1 MAIPNP
7 NPDLPEPSNPG
18 RGPQLTTPPVR
29 HRTKSAR
36 SIPPIFAWIGAAF
49 IILVLV
55 LAIALT
61 MLINNPGFHRYVIR
75 TVQDQAAKT
84 LGVPVE
90 LQNFALHLSSLSL
103 DLYGVTVH
111 GASPYANPPLLQV
124 QHAEAGIRIVSL
136 LQRKWYFSEIRI
148 DHPVVHLFV
157 DKNGA
162 SNLPRLSTNNN
173 TSGNTGVFDLGI
185 RHAILD
191 HGEVFYDNQPAALA
205 ADFHD
210 FSYQG
215 SFDQLLQMYS
225 GHLSYADGR
234 LQYGSYRPLLHD
246 FAASFNATPSTFQL
260 TQAKVASGT
269 SSIALTATV
278 NNYTN
283 PIVQANYDASLDGAL
298 VSHLLQSAN
307 IPTGMVHA
315 TGTLQYQQAPNQP
328 LLQALTVNGNLT
340 SQKLAMKTSSFT
352 AGVDHLAAH
361 YSLANG
367 DAIVHDLR
375 ADIFG
380 GQLTASGVLHDIGGK
395 SHSRVDAALHRISL
409 ADMRQALG
417 RAAASTNL
425 GLTGS
430 LDASASATWGATLD
444 DLVAR
449 ADANLSGQV
458 TNRPAS
464 GKAIVVQTSAAQPA
478 APPPPATIPITS
490 VLHAT
495 YSARSKQASLAQSFL
510 RTPQTSLTMNGAIGD
525 QSSLAL
531 NLQANNLREVSTIVD
546 LFRTPQ
552 PGQSFDLAGT
562 ASFQGNV
569 QGNTSAPHLTGQ
581 LNVQNLRLNGT
592 TWKVV
597 RTGVDVCPSQARLQN
612 ADLELASQGRIRLNA
627 SAGLTRWSFT
637 DTNPIQADLN
647 VSQINLSDVEKLAGQ
662 DIPVTGILNAN
673 LHVHGSELNPQ
684 GNGNISLVNGV
695 AYEQPFQSLKA
706 NLSGNGDEAK
716 ADLQIQTSAGN
727 LQGQATVR
735 PKQKSYIAQL
745 ASNGVHLDQLQ
756 ALKTRNIDA
765 SGVLS
770 LHANG
775 QGTFDNPQ
783 LNASLQIPNLTIQK
797 QSISAII
804 LQLNLANHIADA
816 NLTSSAVNTSIQ
828 AKAKINLTG
837 DYLADASLDTQK
849 ISLQTLLATYAPDQA
864 DSVSGQTEVHATLH
878 GPLKDRNLLEAHI
891 TIPVLNATYN
901 NTIQLAAVK
910 PIQVVY
916 KNGVINLQP
925 GSIHGTDTDLQFQG
939 SIPTTSNAP
948 MSLKVLGTVDL
959 QLAQLFDPDVRSSGQ
974 MKFNIDSSGA
984 VSGADLGG
992 EIDIVDANF
1001 ASSTSPVGLQHGN
1014 GVLTMTRNRV
1024 NISKFEGT
1032 VGGGTVTAQGGIVYR
1047 PDIQFDLG
1055 LAAKNVRVLYPEG
1068 MRESADAY
1076 LRLTGTTESAL
1087 VGGTVNISDLSFTPA
1102 FDLNNFIGQFSG
1114 GVIAP
1119 PSQGFSQ
1126 NVALNIAV
1134 HSSSA
1139 VNLVSRSLSV
1149 GGSAN
1154 LQVRG
1159 TAADPVLLGRV
1170 NLSGGDI
1177 ILNGNRFVLTGGT
1190 VQFINPSET
1199 EPVVNLTLTTTI
1211 QQYNINLR
1219 FNGPSDQLRTQYT
1232 SNPALPTAD
1241 IINLLAFG
1249 ETTEAAANSPSSA
1262 NQAAESLVASQV
1274 SSQVTSRVSK
1284 IAGISQLSI
1293 NPVLA
1298 GSSSQGPPGA
1308 NITIQQR
1315 VTGNLFVTFST
1326 NVASTQS
1333 QTIQGQYQVSPR
1345 VAVSATRDP
1354 NGGFAFDTL
1363 IKKSW

>member
-1 MAIPNP
+1 MAIPNR
-7 NPDLPEPSNPG
+7 NPDLPEPSNPR
-18 RGPQLTTPPVR
+18 RGPQLTPPR
-29 HRTKSAR
+29 DHSRTKAAR
-36 SIPPIFAWIGAAF
+36 RVPPIFAWIGAALF
-49 IILVLV
+49 LLILV
-55 LAIALT
+55 LAIAVTILV
-61 MLINNPGFHRYVIR
+61 NNPAFHRYVIR
-75 TVQDQAAKT
+75 TIQDEAAKS
-84 LGVPVE
+84 LGVPVQ
-90 LQNFALHLSSLSL
+90 LQEFSLHLSALSV
-103 DLYGVTVH
+103 DLYGVTVQ
-111 GASPYANPPLLQV
+111 GASPYTNPPLLQV
-124 QHAEAGIRIVSL
+124 QHAKAGIRIVSL
-136 LQRKWYFSEIRI
+136 LQRKWYFRDIRI
-148 DHPVVHLFV
+148 DHPVVQLLV
-157 DKNGA
+157 DKNGV
-162 SNLPRLSTNNN
+162 SNLPHLSSNNN
-173 TSGNTGVFDLGI
+173 RSTSVFDLGV

-191 HGEVFYDNQPAALA
+191 HGEVFYNNQPAALA
-205 ADFHD
+205 ADLHD

-215 SFDQLLQMYS
+215 SFNQILQMYS
-225 GHLSYADGR
+225 GHLSYANGQ
-234 LQYGSYRPLLHD
+234 LQYGAYRPLLHD

-269 SSIALTATV
+269 SSVALTAMV
-278 NNYTN
+278 NNYAN
-283 PIVQANYDASLDGAL
+283 PIVQANYDASVDGAL
-298 VSHLLQSAN
+298 VSRLLPSAN
-307 IPTGMVHA
+307 IPAGTVHA
-315 TGTLQYQQAPNQP
+315 TGTLHYQNTPSQP
-328 LLQALTVNGNLT
+328 LLRALTVNGDLLSENLV
-340 SQKLAMKTSSFT
+340 MKTPTFAT
-352 AGVDHLAAH
+352 HIDRLAAH

-380 GQLTASGVLHDIGGK
+380 GQLTASGGLHDIGGN
-395 SHSRVDAALHRISL
+395 SHSKVDAVLHRVSL
-409 ADMRQALG
+409 ADVRQSLV
-417 RAAASTNL
+417 RAAASTDL

-430 LDASASATWGATLD
+430 LDATASATWGASLD
-444 DLVAR
+444 DLVAH

-458 TNRPAS
+458 TNRPAP
-464 GKAIVVQTSAAQPA
+464 GKALVIQTSANQPA
-478 APPPPATIPITS
+478 TPPLPTTIPITS

-495 YSARSKQASLAQSFL
+495 YSARSKQASLAQSFF
-510 RTPQTSLTMNGAIGD
+510 RTPQTSLSMNGAIGD
-525 QSSLAL
+525 RSSLAL
-531 NLQANNLREVSTIVD
+531 NLQANDLREVATIVN

-552 PGQSFDLAGT
+552 PGQSLDLAGT

-569 QGNTSAPHLTGQ
+569 QGSTSVPHLTGQ
-581 LNVQNLRLNGT
+581 LSAQNLRLNGT

-597 RTGVDVCPSQARLQN
+597 RTGVDISPSQARLQN

-627 SAGLTRWSFT
+627 SASLTRWSFT
-637 DTNPIQADLN
+637 NASPIQADL
-647 VSQINLSDVEKLAGQ
+647 SLAQISLSDVEKLAGQ
-662 DIPVTGILNAN
+662 EIPVTGTLNAN
-673 LHVHGSELNPQ
+673 LNIHGSELSPQ
-684 GNGNISLVNGV
+684 GDGNVSVINGV
-695 AYEQPFQSLKA
+695 AYEQPFQSVKI

-716 ADLQIQTSAGN
+716 ADLKIQTSAGSV
-727 LQGQATVR
+727 QGQATVR
-735 PKQKSYIAQL
+735 PKEKSYIAQL
-745 ASNGVHLDQLQ
+745 ASDGVHIDQLQ
-756 ALKTRNIDA
+756 VLKARNIDA
-765 SGVLS
+765 SGVLA
-770 LHANG
+770 LRANG

-783 LNASLQIPNLTIQK
+783 LNASLQIPTLTIQK
-797 QSISAII
+797 QNISAIK

-816 NLTSSAVNTSIQ
+816 NLNSSAVNTSIQ
-828 AKAKINLTG
+828 ARARVNLTG

-864 DSVSGQTEVHATLH
+864 DNLSGQTEVHATLH
-878 GPLKDRNLLEAHI
+878 GPLKNRNLLEAHV
-891 TIPVLNATYN
+891 TIPVLNAAYN

-910 PIQVVY
+910 PIQVDY

-984 VSGADLGG
+984 AGGANLGG
-992 EIDIVDANF
+992 EIDIIDANF
-1001 ASSTSPVGLQHGN
+1001 ASAATPVGLQHGN
-1014 GVLTMTRNRV
+1014 GVLTMTHNRL

-1032 VGGGTVTAQGGIVYR
+1032 VGGGTVTAQGGIAYR

-1055 LAAKNVRVLYPEG
+1055 LAAKGVRVLYPEG

-1087 VGGTVNISDLSFTPA
+1087 LGGTVNISDLSFTPA

-1114 GVIAP
+1114 GVISP

-1159 TAADPVLLGRV
+1159 TASEPVLLGRV

-1199 EPVVNLTLTTTI
+1199 EPVVNLTLTTNI
-1211 QQYNINLR
+1211 QQYDINLR